1 MLDHM
6 PENMK
11 EIAFEEFGSVDQWR
25 EYYIE
30 AVSKEKVQKQYA
42 NYDGMREGYEL
53 AKFRLNLLNGMPF
66 GVADEYWNDNA
77 ENIRSILDLCKQYE
91 TCGKR

>member
-1 MLDHM
+1 MTKEEIEKLINSKKFSKTIRCYGDDKL
-6 PENMK
+6 ENIIK
-11 EIAFEEFGSVDQWR
+11 EI
-25 EYYIE
+25 Y
-30 AVSKEKVQKQYA
+30 
-42 NYDGMREGYEL
+42 YDGMREGYEL

-66 GVADEYWNDNA
+66 GAADEYWNDNA

>member
-25 EYYIE
+25 EHYIE

-66 GVADEYWNDNA
+66 GAADEYWNDNA
-77 ENIRSILDLCKQYE
+77 ENVRSILDLCKQYE